1 MAAEYSSNAIQ
12 TIASNAS
19 AIFTEA
25 PVPCN
30 RGLIYHRDESGIFRL
45 ASPRLINGW
54 TRNRCCCCNKM
65 PRARYI
71 VNFGGNIQVP
81 TGGTVEAIS
90 MAIAIDGEIDPSSI
104 MTFTPAAVEQLGNI
118 SAQVIVEV
126 PAICMCASVSVRNVS
141 AQDIQLQNAN
151 MTIVFDGVHQ

>member
-1 MAAEYSSNAIQ
+1 
-12 TIASNAS
+12 
-19 AIFTEA
+19 
-25 PVPCN
+25 
-30 RGLIYHRDESGIFRL
+30 
-45 ASPRLINGW
+45 
-54 TRNRCCCCNKM
+54 M

-118 SAQVIVEV
+118 STQVIVEV